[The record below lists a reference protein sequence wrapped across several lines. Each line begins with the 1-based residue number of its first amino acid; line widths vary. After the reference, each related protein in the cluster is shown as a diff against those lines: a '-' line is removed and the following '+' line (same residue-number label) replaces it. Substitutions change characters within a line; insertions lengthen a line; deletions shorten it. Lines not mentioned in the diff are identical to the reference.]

1 MDTVNLGLI
10 GLGGWPREA
19 YIPNLKKLP
28 SAHVVAACAPGER
41 SRAYAQEQFG
51 NGLITYSDYRDLL
64 ADDEVEAVM
73 IAVPN
78 RLHSEVTIAAAQSGK
93 HLFFEPPI
101 GTNQQEIDATL
112 AALQEAK
119 GVVQIDHE
127 LRYAPV
133 TRRVQQMLSEGAVGD
148 PLSVKSQLWA
158 DWGFDSSASGG
169 SEQPEGFFLWLGCW
183 YLDLLDCIFA
193 GVPLRADV
201 FAGSA
206 KHGGM
211 ADNGWAL
218 LQYPADKLGC
228 WEFTMLNCE
237 GQEVSLYVHGTEGE
251 LLADIW
257 NGTIRWRNGGG
268 LHSTGKAWRE
278 ETVPCEQPP
287 HGFAGMYE
295 SIAGFLEA
303 VINGTLVAA
312 DLNVI
317 RRVHAAAMACTTSYS
332 EGGCVEVG

>member
-1 MDTVNLGLI
+1 MDTVKLGLI

-28 SAHVVAACAPGER
+28 AAHVVAACAQSER

-51 NGLITYSDYRDLL
+51 NGLITYADYNDLL
-64 ADDEVEAVM
+64 ADEEVEAVM

-78 RLHSEVTIAAAQSGK
+78 RLHSEVTIAAARSGK

-101 GTNQQEIDATL
+101 GTNQQEVDATL
-112 AALQEAK
+112 AALQEAR

-148 PLSVKSQLWA
+148 PLSVKSRLWA
-158 DWGFDSSASGG
+158 DWGFAGG
-169 SEQPEGFFLWLGCW
+169 DWIGGGQPEGFFLWLGCW
-183 YLDLLDCIFA
+183 YLDLLDCVFA
-193 GVPLRADV
+193 GVPVRADV

-257 NGTIRWRNGGG
+257 NGTIRWRNGGATR
-268 LHSTGKAWRE
+268 STGKTWRE
-278 ETVPCEQPP
+278 EAVPCEQPP

-295 SIAGFLEA
+295 SIAGFLDA
-303 VINGTLVAA
+303 VISGTLVAA

-317 RRVHAAAMACTTSYS
+317 RRVHAAAMACTTSYA